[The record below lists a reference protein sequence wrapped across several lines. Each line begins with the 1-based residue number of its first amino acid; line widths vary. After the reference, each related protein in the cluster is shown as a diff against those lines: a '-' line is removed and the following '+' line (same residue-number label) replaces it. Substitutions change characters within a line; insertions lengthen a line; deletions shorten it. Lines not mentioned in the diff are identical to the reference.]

1 MGAHV
6 PMAGE
11 KIWQV
16 FCGGII
22 LHRLHKQ
29 QIFLFY
35 VKEDMKDEITITKEE
50 MTNEI
55 TITKEDLQIFMDD
68 VDKGVEWSDTSYRIC
83 KFLGIDP
90 TDGV

>member
-1 MGAHV
+1 
-6 PMAGE
+6 
-11 KIWQV
+11 
-16 FCGGII
+16 
-22 LHRLHKQ
+22 
-29 QIFLFY
+29 
-35 VKEDMKDEITITKEE
+35 MKD
-50 MTNEI
+50 EI